1 MPNRTIDISAIDGVT
16 RALFEEAGDGLFL
29 FDPETDELLAVN
41 PMAEKMS
48 GLTAGELCRMPATYW
63 FRFGGQ
69 GGMQQLRQAAAKSGV
84 FHSQEGYVLRTRDD
98 GVWVPVNLTVSR
110 LHVKPKTLALIT
122 ARDVRTQREAHVQ
135 LEAVETELRRVLA
148 SVSDCLWSAEID
160 AAGRWKYRY
169 FSPVVERIT
178 GHPPSYFLDGTEHW
192 GGIVH
197 PEDRPRWEQ
206 ALVRL
211 RSGRSGHEE
220 YRVIRPDGTVH
231 WVRDTVLVRP
241 ASAGESSGTGLRL

>member
-1 MPNRTIDISAIDGVT
+1 MSNRTIDISAIDGVT

-148 SVSDCLWSAEID
+148 S
-160 AAGRWKYRY
+160 
-169 FSPVVERIT
+169 
-178 GHPPSYFLDGTEHW
+178 
-192 GGIVH
+192 
-197 PEDRPRWEQ
+197 
-206 ALVRL
+206 
-211 RSGRSGHEE
+211 
-220 YRVIRPDGTVH
+220 
-231 WVRDTVLVRP
+231 
-241 ASAGESSGTGLRL
+241 